1 MVEIPHFET
10 PRLHLRGVRD
20 TDIPAYERHFV
31 DYEVISELSAKV
43 PWPFPAGGVAAFLSE
58 NIFPRQ
64 ALDRWLWGI
73 FLKSQPEELI
83 GAIELWREGSPE
95 NRGFWLGRRFWGQG
109 LMTEAVVP
117 ITSYAFN
124 ELGFEKL
131 TLTNAA
137 GNFRSRRVKE
147 KTGALLIGRAPA
159 PFVNPQYTEHEIWEL
174 TKEAWLRFMGTT

>member
-1 MVEIPHFET
+1 
-10 PRLHLRGVRD
+10 
-20 TDIPAYERHFV
+20 
-31 DYEVISELSAKV
+31 
-43 PWPFPAGGVAAFLSE
+43 
-58 NIFPRQ
+58 
-64 ALDRWLWGI
+64 
-73 FLKSQPEELI
+73 
-83 GAIELWREGSPE
+83 
-95 NRGFWLGRRFWGQG
+95 
-109 LMTEAVVP
+109 MTEAVVP

-159 PFVNPQYTEHEIWEL
+159 SFVNPQYTEHEIWEL